1 MKMDLIKAQKINF
14 PVTASPEHRQVIIAA
29 KQPALKNYTKAE
41 VLIAVGLQVDRAKK
55 LTGQKEADEGVI
67 METVSTIAKKISS
80 GKFGSLTAAQLELSI
95 ERGATG
101 EYGDFFGVNAL
112 TINNWINK
120 FYAKQLEHRKKQIAH
135 ETKLKG
141 ELEQQ
146 KQTEYYKE
154 NSETLL
160 LGRLRIEY
168 ENLLANGKYII
179 QDQNNY
185 FYLYLQK
192 IGKLPEINPRR
203 DEFIKAG
210 QARLRELWRLELLN
224 TKGGKRTIIK
234 GWLQNTSE
242 SIEGKP
248 KMKEKLFI
256 VVQELILIDYLNSC
270 KELNFEFNEI
280 I

>member
-1 MKMDLIKAQKINF
+1 MKMDLIKSEKISF
-14 PVTASPEHRQVIIAA
+14 PETASPEHKQIIIAA
-29 KQPALKNYTKAE
+29 NKPALKSYTKAQ
-41 VLIAVGLQVDRAKK
+41 VLTAVGLQVDRAKK

-67 METVSTIAKKISS
+67 METVSTITKKILS
-80 GKFGSLTAAQLELSI
+80 GKFGSLTAEQFELCI

-101 EYGDFFGVNAL
+101 EYGEFFGVNAL

-120 FYAKQLEHRKKQIAH
+120 FYFKQLDHRKKQVAH

-141 ELEQQ
+141 QIEQK

-154 NSETLL
+154 NSESLL

-168 ENLLANGKYII
+168 ENLLSNDKYII

-192 IGKLPEINPRR
+192 IGKIPVINPRR
-203 DEFIKAG
+203 EYFIKEG

-224 TKGGKRTIIK
+224 TKGTKRTIIK

-248 KMKEKLFI
+248 KMKEKLFK
-256 VVQELILIDYLNSC
+256 VVQELILIDYLKSC
-270 KELNFEFNEI
+270 KELDFEFKEI
-280 I
+280 L